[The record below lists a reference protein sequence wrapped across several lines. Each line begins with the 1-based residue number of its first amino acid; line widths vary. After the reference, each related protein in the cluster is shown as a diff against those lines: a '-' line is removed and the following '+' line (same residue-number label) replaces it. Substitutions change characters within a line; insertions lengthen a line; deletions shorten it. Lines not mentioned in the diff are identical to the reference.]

1 MKFFNK
7 LVKLSA
13 VGVLGITCLTGCF
26 KGDSM
31 EGIDIVTT
39 KYPITYA
46 IDMLYGDYSNIT
58 SVYPNG
64 VDVDEYKI
72 TDKKAKQYSKSNM
85 LIYNGLSKEGDLA
98 ITFLDNNK
106 NIKLIDV
113 SKGLCIK
120 NKESKDCSI
129 YSEDEIWINPG
140 NYLMVTQ
147 NIKNDLESYI
157 NSTVILKDID
167 EKFEDLKLIISTF
180 DAELK
185 MVKENASD
193 SQIVITNNAFKFLE
207 SKYGYKVYSIDE
219 KSDEYTSADYNK
231 ALSEVK
237 NKNIKYVFML
247 EGDEE
252 TEKVKN
258 LVSNGATIV
267 TINSLAN
274 LDDEEINTGV
284 NYKSIMENF
293 IELLKQE
300 VY

>member
-26 KGDSM
+26 KGDTM
-31 EGIDIVTT
+31 EEIDIVTT

-46 IDMLYGDYSNIT
+46 IDMLYSNYSTIT

-64 VDVDEYKI
+64 VDVNKYEI
-72 TDKKAKQYSKSNM
+72 TDKKAREYSKSNM

-120 NKESKDCSI
+120 NKENKDCSI
-129 YSEDEIWINPG
+129 KSEDEIWINPG
-140 NYLMVTQ
+140 NYLMVVQ

-167 EKFEDLKLIISTF
+167 QKYEDLKLIISTF

-193 SQIVITNNAFKFLE
+193 SQIVITNNSFKFLE

-219 KSDEYTSADYNK
+219 SSDEYTSADYNK

-258 LVSNGATIV
+258 LVSNGATKV
-267 TINSLAN
+267 VINSLAN
-274 LDDEEINTGV
+274 LDDDDINNGV
-284 NYKSIMENF
+284 TYKSIMEDF
-293 IELLKQE
+293 VELLKQE

>member
-26 KGDSM
+26 KGDTM
-31 EGIDIVTT
+31 EEIDIVTT

-46 IDMLYGDYSNIT
+46 INMLYSDYSTIT

-64 VDVDEYKI
+64 VDVDKYKI
-72 TDKKAKQYSKSNM
+72 TDKKAKEYSKSNM

-98 ITFLDNNK
+98 ITFLNNNK
-106 NIKLIDV
+106 NIKLIDI

-120 NKESKDCSI
+120 NKENKDCSI
-129 YSEDEIWINPG
+129 YSEDEIWFNPG

-147 NIKNDLESYI
+147 NIKDDLESYI

-193 SQIVITNNAFKFLE
+193 SQIVVTNNAFKFLE
-207 SKYGYKVYSIDE
+207 NKYGYKVYSIDD
-219 KSDEYTSADYNK
+219 KSEEYTSADYNK

-237 NKNIKYVFML
+237 NKNIKYIFML

-258 LVSNGATIV
+258 LVNNGATKV
-267 TINSLAN
+267 VINSLAN
-274 LDDEEINTGV
+274 LDDEEINNGIS
-284 NYKSIMENF
+284 YKSIMEDF
-293 IELLKQE
+293 VELLKQE